1 MFHSIHDMKWKVY
14 ISVKAKEKSKIM
26 KNLQGEKKKATNNLQ
41 TKESTLLIRKSVSI
55 VNK

>member
-26 KNLQGEKKKATNNLQ
+26 KNLQGEKKKQPTIYKQKKAHY
-41 TKESTLLIRKSVSI
+41 
-55 VNK
+55 